1 MNISSH
7 HSNSVERQEYGEA
20 FDRYEKML
28 RTWFVAYGI
37 GGPILFMT
45 QASLRTR
52 LVAAPTGECIGILF
66 LVGVASQVV
75 ESILYKMTTW
85 YQYRGEVKNDI
96 KSGRMYKFS
105 KWVEDNY
112 WIDMS
117 LDLLTFA
124 LFLIATIKVFPIVMR
139 DP

>member
-1 MNISSH
+1 MNISSQQT
-7 HSNSVERQEYGEA
+7 NFVKRQENGEA

-52 LVAAPTGECIGILF
+52 LVAAPNGWLIGILF
-66 LVGVASQVV
+66 LAGLAAQVF
-75 ESILYKMTTW
+75 ESFLYKMTTW
-85 YQYRGEVKNDI
+85 YLYRGEVKDHTKHRLI
-96 KSGRMYKFS
+96 YKFS
-105 KWVEDNY
+105 EGVESNY
-112 WIDMS
+112 WIDVIF
-117 LDLLTFA
+117 DLSTITLFA
-124 LFLIATIKVFPIVMR
+124 VATVMAFPIVMR